1 MLEAAQ
7 VEVHLDCPMGQN
19 RESHMRPLTTLD
31 PDTQRAVWQ
40 EANETA
46 PDGTL
51 TARHVEQVVQAWRDD
66 LPDSPTGEIVRPDP
80 ERHRSAAS
88 VALEDDMEVPV
99 RAPLPDLTVAGLSDA
114 EVEELRSLVE
124 ARGGTLNG
132 LRRVN
137 DAIHGLTVSLPGM
150 PQRTYHADHLREVL
164 QAFPVVPAPI
174 NGCPPPDELA
184 DLRNELARLRAE
196 RDRAEAELAAL
207 RQVLT
212 PDLFRQIWVFLAP
225 SMSANRADTHTEDSI
240 AATWRDL
247 ALEFGVILQ

>member
-1 MLEAAQ
+1 
-7 VEVHLDCPMGQN
+7 
-19 RESHMRPLTTLD
+19 MRPLTTLD

-51 TARHVEQVVQAWRDD
+51 TARHVEQVVQAWQEHNHSRYPRDD
-66 LPDSPTGEIVRPDP
+66 SRKCHPD
-80 ERHRSAAS
+80 AS
-88 VALEDDMEVPV
+88 GGDAPADDAEVPV
-99 RAPLPDLTVAGLSDA
+99 LAPLPDLTVAGLSDA
-114 EVEELRSLVE
+114 EVEDLRGQVE
-124 ARGGTLNG
+124 ARGGTLDG

-137 DAIHGLTVSLPGM
+137 DATHGLTVSLPGM

-196 RDRAEAELAAL
+196 RDRADAELAAL

-225 SMSANRADTHTEDSI
+225 SMSAPCADTHTEDSI